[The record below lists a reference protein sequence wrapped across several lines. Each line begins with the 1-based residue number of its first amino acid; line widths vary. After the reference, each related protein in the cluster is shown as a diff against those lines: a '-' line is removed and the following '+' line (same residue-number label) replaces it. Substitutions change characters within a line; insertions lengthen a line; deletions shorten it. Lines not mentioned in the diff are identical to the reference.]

1 MSVAK
6 IAADRAENAGG
17 ANGANS
23 AVGSA
28 GADSAAGADSSAGAD
43 GATGAASGGEKVI
56 DYKSTINLPQ
66 TEFPMKADLARREP
80 GQLARWAE
88 MRIYERIREVSRGRP
103 MFVLHDGPPYANGV
117 IHLGHAVNKILKDIV
132 VKSHTMDG
140 KDAPYIPGWDCHGLP
155 IELAVEKKH
164 GKPGQKLDAVAF
176 RAACRAFASA
186 QVDAQR
192 ADFKRL
198 GVFGDWERPYLT
210 MDPRYEAQQIRALGK
225 IIANGHL
232 YRGAKPV
239 HWCLDC
245 RSALAEAEVEY
256 EDKNSRA
263 IDVAFRVVDLEDFAR
278 RTGIEAAGME
288 AARLGGGV
296 SVVIWTT
303 TPWTLPAN
311 EAVAVNAE
319 LRYVAVL
326 VERAGA
332 PEVLVLAAA
341 LMDASLERF
350 GVTLLAV
357 LGEFDGRVLEG
368 VQLAHPWLPKQV
380 PMILGE
386 HVTLEAG
393 TGAVH
398 TAPAHGQEDYVVG
411 VRYGLP
417 LVNPVGPDGRFVAG
431 TPLVEGVRV
440 ADAEAIVM
448 AQLESTG
455 ALLHQRPLRHSYP
468 HCWRHKTPLIFRATP
483 QWFISM
489 EQRELREQTL
499 RDIPQVQWTPSWG
512 QQRMTSMI
520 ETRPD
525 WCVSRQRIWGL
536 PLALFLH
543 KETATLHPRTQ
554 ELLLEVAA
562 RVEKGGIDAWFALD
576 PAELLGADA
585 AQYDKLTDVMD
596 VWADS
601 GLSFECVAAIRDD
614 FHAPVDLYLEGSD
627 QHRGWFHSGL
637 LMSEALYARA
647 PYRGVLTHGFTVDD
661 KGRKMSKSLGNGIEP
676 QDIMKTLGAD
686 MLRLWIAATDY
697 SNEMSLSQ
705 EILKRM
711 SDSYR
716 RMRNTMRFLLGN
728 LHDFEPGDVASGDAL
743 APSGVGALAV
753 SEMVALDRW
762 ALARTQQLQGEIE
775 TAYRDYAFHLIYQ
788 KVHNFCVV
796 DLGGFYLD
804 ILKDRLYTT
813 PAGSHARR
821 SAQNAMW
828 HIAESMVRWLA
839 PILSFT
845 AEELWGHLRGERPE
859 SVFLAT
865 WHALPSLPVETI
877 DWPALIALRGDVS
890 RELERLRIAGEIG
903 APLDAE
909 LDVWCD
915 AVHYPRLSALG
926 AELRF
931 LMITSEARVH
941 LGTAPPDAVAAAA
954 FGGAAAETAD
964 ARAPVAAGVWIRVK
978 PSEHA
983 KCIRC
988 WHHRP
993 DVGAVAEHPAICG
1006 RCVSNLA
1013 LPGETRRFS

>member
-1 MSVAK
+1 MTK
-6 IAADRAENAGG
+6 LP
-17 ANGANS
+17 
-23 AVGSA
+23 A
-28 GADSAAGADSSAGAD
+28 GAAAEAANAL
-43 GATGAASGGEKVI
+43 ATGDERGSERVV
-56 DYKSTINLPQ
+56 DYKTTINLPQ
-66 TEFPMKADLARREP
+66 TDFPMKADLARREP
-80 GQLARWAE
+80 AQLAKWGQQ
-88 MRIYERIREVSRGRP
+88 RIYERIREMSRGRP
-103 MFVLHDGPPYANGV
+103 PFVLHDGPPYANGV

-132 VKSHTMDG
+132 VKSRTMDG

-164 GKPGQKLDAVAF
+164 GRPGGKLDAVAF
-176 RAACRAFASA
+176 RAACRSFAAA

-198 GVFGDWERPYLT
+198 GVFGDWEHPYLT

-256 EDKNSRA
+256 EDRNSRA
-263 IDVAFRVVDLEDFAR
+263 IDVAFRVVDPADFAH
-278 RTGIEAAGME
+278 RTGIESS
-288 AARLGGGV
+288 RLGAAV

-311 EAVAVNAE
+311 EAVAVNE
-319 LRYVAVL
+319 VFRYVAVA
-326 VERAGA
+326 VDRAGA
-332 PEVLVLAAA
+332 REALVLATD
-341 LMDASLERF
+341 LMAASLERF
-350 GVTLLAV
+350 GLPVLEV
-357 LGEFDGRVLEG
+357 LGDFDGAALEG
-368 VQLAHPWLPKQV
+368 LQLQHPWLPRTV
-380 PMILGE
+380 PVILGA

-398 TAPAHGQEDYVVG
+398 TAPAHGQEDYIVG
-411 VRYGLP
+411 AEYNLP
-417 LVNPVGPDGRFVAG
+417 VVNPVGNDGRFLPG
-431 TPLVEGVRV
+431 TPLVAGLTVWD
-440 ADAEAIVM
+440 ADGMVIQ
-448 AQLESTG
+448 QLEEKG

-489 EQRELREQTL
+489 DQAGLREHTL
-499 RDIPQVQWTPSWG
+499 ADIMKVKWTPSWG
-512 QQRMTSMI
+512 EQRMTSMI
-520 ETRPD
+520 ATRPD
-525 WCVSRQRIWGL
+525 WCISRQRLWGL
-536 PLALFLH
+536 PLALFVH
-543 KETATLHPRTQ
+543 KVSGALHPRTQ
-554 ELLLEVAA
+554 ELLLQVAA
-562 RVEKGGIDAWFALD
+562 RVENDGIDAWFALD
-576 PAELLGADA
+576 PVELMGDEAAD
-585 AQYDKLTDVMD
+585 YEKLTDVMD

-601 GLSFECVAAIRDD
+601 GLSFECLAAIRDD

-627 QHRGWFHSGL
+627 QHRGWFHSSL

-716 RMRNTMRFLLGN
+716 RMRNTLRFLVGN
-728 LHDFEPGDVASGDAL
+728 FSDFAPGQAVPVADL
-743 APSGVGALAV
+743 
-753 SEMVALDRW
+753 VAIDRW
-762 ALARTQQLQGEIE
+762 AISRARELQQQIAE
-775 TAYRDYAFHLIYQ
+775 AYRDYSFHLIYQ

-813 PAGSHARR
+813 PAASVARR
-821 SAQNAMW
+821 SAQSAMW

-845 AEELWGHLRGERPE
+845 AEELWGHLQGDRPE
-859 SVFLAT
+859 SVFLTT
-865 WHALPSLPVETI
+865 WHELPESPPDDI
-877 DWPALIALRGDVS
+877 DWNVLIALRGDVA
-890 RELERLRIAGEIG
+890 RELEGLRIAGEIG

-909 LDVWCD
+909 LDVWCSREQ
-915 AVHYPRLSALG
+915 YPRLSALG

-931 LMITSEARVH
+931 MMITSEARVH
-941 LGTAPPDAVAAAA
+941 PWQAATGAGAAGPPDSVPASGIE
-954 FGGAAAETAD
+954 GG
-964 ARAPVAAGVWIRVK
+964 GVWIQVR
-978 PSEHA
+978 PSTHA

-988 WHHRP
+988 WQHRP
-993 DVGAVAEHPAICG
+993 DVGVSPEHPEICG
-1006 RCVSNLA
+1006 RCVGNLA
-1013 LPGETRRFS
+1013 LPGETRRYS

>member
-1 MSVAK
+1 MDVA
-6 IAADRAENAGG
+6 ATGN
-17 ANGANS
+17 
-23 AVGSA
+23 
-28 GADSAAGADSSAGAD
+28 AAG
-43 GATGAASGGEKVI
+43 SGEVV
-56 DYKSTINLPQ
+56 DYKATINLPQ
-66 TEFPMKADLARREP
+66 TDFPMKADLARREP
-80 GQLARWAE
+80 ALLARWEE
-88 MRIYERIREVSRGRP
+88 MRIYERIRAVSRGRP
-103 MFVLHDGPPYANGV
+103 SFVLHDGPPYANGV

-164 GKPGQKLDAVAF
+164 GRPGQKLDAVGF
-176 RAACRAFASA
+176 RAACRAFAAA

-192 ADFKRL
+192 SDFKRL
-198 GVFGDWERPYLT
+198 GVFGDWEHPYLT

-263 IDVAFRVVDLEDFAR
+263 IDVEFRVIDVADFAR
-278 RTGIEAAGME
+278 RTGIEAA
-288 AARLGGGV
+288 RLGDAV
-296 SVVIWTT
+296 SVAIWTT

-311 EAVAVNAE
+311 EAVAVNE
-319 LRYVAVL
+319 GFRYAAVAVD
-326 VERAGA
+326 RAGA
-332 PEVLVLAAA
+332 REVLVLATD
-341 LMDASLERF
+341 LMAASLERY
-350 GVTLLAV
+350 GVTTFEV
-357 LGEFDGRVLEG
+357 LGDFDGRVIEG
-368 VQLAHPWLPKQV
+368 VVLRHPWLPKTV
-380 PMILGE
+380 PVILGE

-411 VRYGLP
+411 IRYQLP
-417 LVNPVGPDGRFVAG
+417 VVNPVGPDGRFVAD
-431 TPLVEGVRV
+431 TPLVAGLKVFDADGVV
-440 ADAEAIVM
+440 IQ
-448 AQLESTG
+448 QLEQSG

-468 HCWRHKTPLIFRATP
+468 HCWRHKSPLIFRATP

-489 EQRELREQTL
+489 DARGLRAHTL
-499 RDIPQVQWTPSWG
+499 EDIKQVTWTPSWG
-512 QQRMTSMI
+512 EQRMTSMI

-543 KETATLHPRTQ
+543 KDTAALHPRTQ

-562 RVEKGGIDAWFALD
+562 RVETGGIDAWFALD
-576 PAELLGADA
+576 PRELLGDEA
-585 AQYDKLTDVMD
+585 AEYDKLTDVMD

-601 GLSFECVAAIRDD
+601 GLSFECVAATRDD

-627 QHRGWFHSGL
+627 QHRGWFHSSL
-637 LMSEALYARA
+637 LMSEALYNRA

-711 SDSYR
+711 GDSYR
-716 RMRNTMRFLLGN
+716 RMRNTLRFLLGN
-728 LHDFEPGDVASGDAL
+728 LHDFQPSDA
-743 APSGVGALAV
+743 VGADNL
-753 SEMVALDRW
+753 VALDKW
-762 ALARTQQLQGEIE
+762 AIARAHELQDEVAA
-775 TAYRDYAFHLIYQ
+775 AYRDYAFHLIYQ

-796 DLGGFYLD
+796 DLGAFYLD

-813 PAGSHARR
+813 PAASHARR
-821 SAQNAMW
+821 SAQSAMW

-845 AEELWGHLRGERPE
+845 AEELWGHLHGERAE
-859 SVFLAT
+859 SVFLTT
-865 WHALPSLPVETI
+865 WHALPTLPPATI
-877 DWPALIALRGDVS
+877 DWGALIALRGDVA
-890 RELERLRIAGEIG
+890 RELERLRVAAEIG

-915 AVHYPRLSALG
+915 AAHYPGLSALG
-926 AELRF
+926 NELRF
-931 LMITSEARVH
+931 MMITSEARVH
-941 LGTAPPDAVAAAA
+941 QGTAPPDAVPAPA
-954 FGGAAAETAD
+954 FEGGS
-964 ARAPVAAGVWIRVK
+964 VWIRVR
-978 PSEHA
+978 PSEHT

-993 DVGAVAEHPAICG
+993 DVGVSPEHPAICG
-1006 RCVSNLA
+1006 RCVGNLT
-1013 LPGETRRFS
+1013 LPGETRRLS